1 MTVLNGGLQAV
12 LGAAFAAF
20 YADGTLHKVTLTD
33 DGTDCFSATTTDVP
47 VKVLAE
53 SLSDRDRAAGGLPR
67 TATSLSVLR
76 AGLGVEVSLDDSLTV
91 GGVTFRVVEV
101 DTDPGA
107 AAYRL
112 VCVPA

>member
-1 MTVLNGGLQAV
+1 MTLLNGGFQAV

-20 YADGTLHKVTLTD
+20 YADGTLRKVALTD
-33 DGTDCFSATTTDVP
+33 DGTDSFTSTLTDVP

-76 AGLGVEVSLDDSLTV
+76 AGLGVEISLDDSVTIGGLTY
-91 GGVTFRVVEV
+91 RVVQV
-101 DTDPGA
+101 DSDPGA
-107 AAYRL
+107 VAYRL
-112 VCVPA
+112 VGVLA